1 MPERATDPSATPP
14 PVAPQRTHTWKR
26 PTGDH
31 DDPYAWMLDVTDKE
45 FLNYLEAE
53 NDYAQSWFDANAI
66 LTATIVEEIRSRV
79 QETDQSPAVRAGS
92 WWYSSRTVE
101 GLSYPIHCRAASR
114 DEAETDAAQVVLDQN
129 IEAEGHDFFDLG
141 AFEPDHQHNYIAW
154 SADTAGNEHYTL
166 RIRDTTTGL
175 DLDDSIPDTT
185 WGGVAW
191 SAGAE
196 YLFYVVADDTERPYQ
211 VRRHQVGSPT
221 TNDQVVFTDLDERF
235 YVGIELTR
243 SGRFIIIHSG
253 SKTSTEI
260 HLLDALTPLADPI
273 CVRPRVENVEYSVDD
288 WGEALVITTNL
299 DAEDFCIMTAAHDD
313 PAKWAPFIGHESG
326 RRITAAEPFN
336 GVLAVHEWVAA
347 QPRIRLI
354 DTNGTSRLIE
364 LADQP
369 HDIEFG
375 PNETFDTTTL
385 RVRVQSLTQP
395 STIIDVNLADLSQE
409 VIRQTPTPG
418 VDLDDYISER
428 HWATAD
434 DGTEVPYDIV
444 RHKDHSG
451 ALPAVMYAYGSY
463 EISLPPWF
471 SVARLSLLDRGF
483 AWVLVHP
490 RGGGELGR
498 QWYLNGKFLNKRNT
512 FTDVI
517 AATHDATS
525 RGFIDG
531 QQLGIRGGSAGG
543 LMVGACIT
551 MEPELFTSAVAEVP
565 FVDVVS
571 TMSDPSLP
579 LTVTEWEEWGDPRAE
594 PYASYIESYSP
605 YDNTLPANYPALLIT
620 AGLNDPRVSV
630 HEPAKW
636 TARLRSVRTNN
647 ATLLFKT
654 EMGAGH
660 GGPSGRYAAW
670 EDEAKTLT
678 FLIQT
683 LCGDV

>member
-1 MPERATDPSATPP
+1 
-14 PVAPQRTHTWKR
+14 
-26 PTGDH
+26 
-31 DDPYAWMLDVTDKE
+31 MLDVNDEE
-45 FLNYLEAE
+45 FLNYLNAE
-53 NDYAQSWFDANAI
+53 NEHANSWFDANAD
-66 LTATIVEEIRSRV
+66 LTTTIVEEIRSRV
-79 QETDQSPAVRAGS
+79 EETDQSPAVRAGD

-101 GLSYPIHCRAASR
+101 GLSYPIHCRSESR
-114 DEAETDAAQVVLDQN
+114 DKAETDEADVILDQN
-129 IEAEGHDFFDLG
+129 LEAEGHDFFDLG
-141 AFEPDHQHNYIAW
+141 AFEPNHQHSLIAW

-166 RIRDTTTGL
+166 RIRDTANGR

-191 SAGAE
+191 SSDSDH
-196 YLFYVVADDTERPYQ
+196 LFYVVADDTERPYQ
-211 VRRHQVGSPT
+211 VRRHKVGTPT
-221 TNDQVVFTDLDERF
+221 ANDEVVFTDFDERF

-253 SKTSTEI
+253 SKTSSEV
-260 HLLDALTPLADPI
+260 HLLDATDPLADPI
-273 CVRPRVENVEYSVDD
+273 CVRPRADNVEYSVDD
-288 WGEALVITTNL
+288 WGTKLVITTNL
-299 DAEDFCIMTAAHDD
+299 DAEDFCVMIAPHDD
-313 PAKWAPFIGHESG
+313 PGNWTPFIEHESG
-326 RRITAAEPFN
+326 RRITAVEPFS
-336 GVLAVHEWVAA
+336 GVLAIHEWVAA

-354 DTNGTSRLIE
+354 DTGGTSRLIE
-364 LADQP
+364 LVDQP

-375 PNETFDTTTL
+375 PNETFDATTL

-395 STIIDVNLADLSQE
+395 STVIDINLDDLSHE
-409 VIRQTPTPG
+409 IIRQTPTPG
-418 VDLDDYISER
+418 VDLDDYVSER

-434 DGTEVPYDIV
+434 DGTKVPYDIV
-444 RHKDHSG
+444 QHKDHAG
-451 ALPAVMYAYGSY
+451 ALPAVIYAYGSY

-517 AATHDATS
+517 AATKDAITQGLVNGE
-525 RGFIDG
+525 R
-531 QQLGIRGGSAGG
+531 LGIRGGSAGG

-551 MEPELFTSAVAEVP
+551 MEPELFASAVAEVP

-579 LTVTEWEEWGDPRAE
+579 LTVTEWEEWGDPRTE

-605 YDNTLPANYPALLIT
+605 YDNTRPGDYPALLIT

-636 TARLRSVRTNN
+636 TARLRAVRTND
-647 ATLLFKT
+647 APLLFKT

-683 LCGDV
+683 VSGDS

>member
-1 MPERATDPSATPP
+1 
-14 PVAPQRTHTWKR
+14 
-26 PTGDH
+26 
-31 DDPYAWMLDVTDKE
+31 MLDVNDKE

-53 NDYAQSWFDANAI
+53 NDYAQRWFDTTAD

-79 QETDQSPAVRAGS
+79 RETDQSPAVRAGN
-92 WWYSSRTVE
+92 WWYSSRTIE
-101 GLSYPIHCRAASR
+101 GLSYPIHCRSESR
-114 DEAETDAAQVVLDQN
+114 DKAETDEADVILDQN
-129 IEAEGHDFFDLG
+129 LEAEGHDFFDLG
-141 AFEPDHQHNYIAW
+141 AFEPNHQHSLIAW

-166 RIRDTTTGL
+166 RIRDTANGR
-175 DLDDSIPDTT
+175 DLDDSIPDTA

-191 SAGAE
+191 SSDSKL
-196 YLFYVVADDTERPYQ
+196 LFYVVADDTERPYQ
-211 VRRHQVGSPT
+211 VRRHEVGTPT
-221 TNDQVVFTDLDERF
+221 ANDEVVFTDLDERF

-253 SKTSTEI
+253 SKTSSEV
-260 HLLDALTPLADPI
+260 HLLDATNPLADSI
-273 CVRPRVENVEYSVDD
+273 CVRPRAENVEYSVDD
-288 WGEALVITTNL
+288 WGTKLVITTNL
-299 DAEDFCIMTAAHDD
+299 DAEDFCVMTATHDD
-313 PAKWAPFIGHESG
+313 PGNWAPFIEHESG
-326 RRITAAEPFN
+326 RRITAAEPFR
-336 GVLAVHEWVAA
+336 GVLAIHEWVAA

-354 DTNGTSRLIE
+354 DVNRASRLIE

-375 PNETFDTTTL
+375 PNETFDATTL
-385 RVRVQSLTQP
+385 RVRMQSLTQP
-395 STIIDVNLADLSQE
+395 STIIDINLDDLSHE

-418 VDLDDYISER
+418 VDLDDYVSER

-434 DGTEVPYDIV
+434 DGTKVPYDIV
-444 RHKDHSG
+444 RHKAHSG
-451 ALPAVMYAYGSY
+451 ALPAVIYAYGSY

-517 AATHDATS
+517 TATNDAVS
-525 RGFIDG
+525 QGLIDD

-551 MEPELFTSAVAEVP
+551 IEPELFASAVAEVP

-579 LTVTEWEEWGDPRAE
+579 LTVTEWEEWGDPRTE

-605 YDNTLPANYPALLIT
+605 YDNTRPGDYPALLIT

-636 TARLRSVRTNN
+636 TARLRAVRTND
-647 ATLLFKT
+647 TPLLFKT

-670 EDEAKTLT
+670 EDEARTLT

-683 LCGDV
+683 LSGDS

>member
-1 MPERATDPSATPP
+1 
-14 PVAPQRTHTWKR
+14 
-26 PTGDH
+26 
-31 DDPYAWMLDVTDKE
+31 MLDVNDEE
-45 FLNYLEAE
+45 FLHYLEAE
-53 NDYAQSWFDANAI
+53 NNYAQRWFDTNTD
-66 LTATIVEEIRSRV
+66 LTTTIVEEIRSRV
-79 QETDQSPAVRAGS
+79 QETDQSPAVRAGN

-101 GLSYPIHCRAASR
+101 GLSYPIHCRSDSR
-114 DEAETDAAQVVLDQN
+114 DKAETDDADVVLDQN
-129 IEAEGHDFFDLG
+129 LEAEGHDFFDLG
-141 AFEPDHQHNYIAW
+141 AFEPNHEHSLIAW

-166 RIRDTTTGL
+166 QIRDATTGL
-175 DLDDSIPDTT
+175 DRDDSIPETT

-191 SAGAE
+191 SADSE

-221 TNDQVVFTDLDERF
+221 ANDQVVYTDADERF

-253 SKTSTEI
+253 SKTSSEV
-260 HLLDALTPLADPI
+260 HLLGADTPLADPV
-273 CVRPRVENVEYSVDD
+273 CVRPRAENVEYSVDD
-288 WGEALVITTNL
+288 WGESLVITTNL
-299 DAEDFCIMTAAHDD
+299 EAEDFCVMTASHDA
-313 PAKWAPFIGHESG
+313 PGNWTPFIEHESG
-326 RRITAAEPFN
+326 RRITAAESFR
-336 GVLAVHEWVAA
+336 GVLAIHEWVAA

-354 DTNGTSRLIE
+354 DTGGTSRLIE

-395 STIIDVNLADLSQE
+395 STVIDISLDDLSHE
-409 VIRQTPTPG
+409 IVRQTPTPG
-418 VDLDDYISER
+418 VDLDNYVSAR

-434 DGTEVPYDIV
+434 DGTKVPYDIV
-444 RHKDHSG
+444 RHKDHAG
-451 ALPAVMYAYGSY
+451 ALPAVIYAYGSY

-517 AATHDATS
+517 AATNDAVS
-525 RGFIDG
+525 QGLVNG
-531 QQLGIRGGSAGG
+531 HQLGIRGGSAGG

-551 MEPELFTSAVAEVP
+551 MKPELFTSAVAEVP

-579 LTVTEWEEWGDPRAE
+579 LTVTEWEEWGDPRTE

-605 YDNTLPANYPALLIT
+605 YDNTRPANYPALLIT
-620 AGLNDPRVSV
+620 AGLHDPRVSV

-636 TARLRSVRTNN
+636 AARLREVRTND
-647 ATLLFKT
+647 APLLFKT

-683 LCGDV
+683 AGGDS

>member
-1 MPERATDPSATPP
+1 
-14 PVAPQRTHTWKR
+14 
-26 PTGDH
+26 
-31 DDPYAWMLDVTDKE
+31 MLDVTDEE
-45 FLNYLEAE
+45 FLSYLRAE
-53 NDYAQSWFDANAI
+53 NDYAHGWFNANAD
-66 LTATIVEEIRSRV
+66 LTAKIVEEIRSRV
-79 QETDQSPAVRAGS
+79 QETDQSPAVRAGN

-114 DEAETDAAQVVLDQN
+114 DEAETDDAHVILDQN
-129 IEAEGHDFFDLG
+129 LEATDHEFFDLG
-141 AFEPDHQHNYIAW
+141 AFEPNHQHDLIAW

-166 RIRDTTTGL
+166 RIRDTATGL
-175 DLDDSIPDTT
+175 DLNDAIPDTT

-191 SAGAE
+191 SADSK
-196 YLFYVVADDTERPYQ
+196 YLFYVVADETERPYQ

-221 TNDQVVFTDLDERF
+221 ENDETVFTDLDERF

-253 SKTSTEI
+253 SKTSSEV
-260 HLLDALTPLADPI
+260 HLLDAATPLADPI
-273 CVRPRVENVEYSVDD
+273 CVRPRAENVEYTVDD
-288 WGEALVITTNL
+288 WGDVLVITTNL
-299 DAEDFCIMTAAHDD
+299 EAEDFCIMTATHDD
-313 PAKWAPFIGHESG
+313 PGNWAPFIGHESG
-326 RRITAAEPFN
+326 RRITAAEPFD

-354 DTNGTSRLIE
+354 DTNGTNRLIE
-364 LADQP
+364 IDDQP

-375 PNETFDTTTL
+375 PNETFDTDTL

-395 STIIDVNLADLSQE
+395 STVIDIDLGDLSHE
-409 VIRQTPTPG
+409 IIRQTPTPG
-418 VDLDDYISER
+418 VDLNNYVSER

-434 DGTEVPYDIV
+434 DGTNVPYDIV
-444 RHKDHSG
+444 RHKDHQG
-451 ALPAVMYAYGSY
+451 ALPAVIYAYGSY

-498 QWYLNGKFLNKRNT
+498 QWYLNGKFLNKLNT

-517 AATHDATS
+517 AATRDAVT
-525 RGFIDG
+525 RGLING
-531 QQLGIRGGSAGG
+531 QELGIRGGSAGG

-551 MEPELFTSAVAEVP
+551 IDPSLFASAVAEVP

-579 LTVTEWEEWGDPRAE
+579 LTVTEWEEWGDPRSE

-605 YDNTLPANYPALLIT
+605 YDNTLPADYPAILIT

-636 TARLRSVRTNN
+636 TARLRSVRTND
-647 ATLLFKT
+647 APLLLKT

-678 FLIQT
+678 FLIAT
-683 LCGDV
+683 IVGDA